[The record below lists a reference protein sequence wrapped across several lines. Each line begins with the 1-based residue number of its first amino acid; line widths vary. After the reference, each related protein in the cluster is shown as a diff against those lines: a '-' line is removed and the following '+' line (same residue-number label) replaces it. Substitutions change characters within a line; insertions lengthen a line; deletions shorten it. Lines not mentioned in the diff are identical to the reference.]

1 MKQLV
6 TLITLLSILLISN
19 LAFSRVIVVGPN
31 EQIKSIQTAINLATD
46 GDTIKVLSGYYE
58 EKVVLNK
65 SIYLIGS
72 GYENTTIASS
82 SNPTLDIRSGIVQWF
97 SITSSGGDGVHMS
110 GGEIRNCVIVG
121 CTKNGIYTENGNS
134 TVKNC
139 VLINNG
145 DNGIYVYSS
154 NAIMNVMNCI
164 SWSNGKYGYTGWGN
178 YYFSVN
184 YSIGKMG
191 RVNNY
196 DEVYDVDPQFTSSDD
211 YHINPNSPAWDSGNP
226 ALKDPDG
233 SRSDMGYFGGPHAPI
248 YPVVTKVELIPVESG
263 GVKVKV
269 EGRANW

>member
-6 TLITLLSILLISN
+6 TLITLLSILLINN
-19 LAFSRVIVVGPN
+19 LVFSRVIVVGPN

-82 SNPTLDIRSGIVQWF
+82 SNPTLDIRSGVVQWF
-97 SITSSGGDGVHMS
+97 SITSSGGNGVQMS

-121 CTKNGIYTENGNS
+121 CTGNGIYSENGNS
-134 TVKNC
+134 KVKNC
-139 VLINNG
+139 IIVNNSRYG
-145 DNGIYVYSS
+145 VYVYSY
-154 NAIMNVMNCI
+154 NTVMNVMNCI
-164 SWSNGKYGYTGWGN
+164 SWSNGRNGYHGDAIQ
-178 YYFSVN
+178 YFSIS
-184 YSIGKMG
+184 YSIGSIG
-191 RVNNY
+191 HVNY
-196 DEVYDVDPQFTSSDD
+196 VDEVYDVDPQFTSSDD
-211 YHINPNSPAWDSGNP
+211 YHINPNSPAWDAGNP